1 MIARGFTIKAV
12 TRALGL
18 KIAEQSSWGRSW
30 RDEELP
36 PGHSLLREARL
47 KVQDHRNTLKL
58 ISLLLE
64 HQDSNPLV
72 NNPH

>member
-1 MIARGFTIKAV
+1 MIARGFTVKAV

-18 KIAEQSSWGRSW
+18 KITERSSWGQIW
-30 RDEELP
+30 QDEELP
-36 PGHSLLREARL
+36 PGHGLLREARL

-58 ISLLLE
+58 ISLLSE
-64 HQDSNPLV
+64 HHNSNPLV